1 MNIIEQYIEMN
12 NEVLSKLTRENPELG
27 TGIIDTLA
35 VLSNYIKDNDVQFT
49 AEQTSKILQKV
60 EEVQSEEE
68 EKKEQQ
74 LKIAEDKSKEIQQAV
89 QKVDETDLDNI
100 LCTYVWV
107 RGGGANLKVNTYFAL
122 GVTEGSQAES
132 IYIST
137 YLKNDVFTRNPTP
150 QNKLVRD
157 VFIST
162 GRLKYADIGV
172 WIWNLSDRAIK
183 SMDAKN
189 LVDNP
194 NFIGGYTNKVIA
206 MSEATKESLKPRLFI
221 DKTRRDAIELFTQGT
236 NGVLLNKKQYIFDYI
251 RTLKNPYLL
260 DIALNTL
267 QMVAWAEGIN
277 LGLRTTT
284 DFMDLGS
291 YYNDV
296 VRDSKADNQRLYLIL
311 SRDTTASGDAELS
324 SAFGSSLAQGIVQS
338 KGENNAFIVGI
349 LVDGV
354 FQNEIDPYIFSQA
367 VAQPQQVTN
376 QNVAKTKIFVTKR
389 AKEASEITTENVYVV
404 QLKDDSYAYEV
415 GEDNLFNLEDT
426 NQLKKIQAV
435 YKEGVEVNNQMPI
448 RKKTK
453 QTISFTK
460 DVLKTPSQV
469 SQTIALLQKGL
480 LEIPKYSVIFQG
492 KGLEFKLKQ
501 PLIEF
506 LVENTSKENILT
518 MSEGDMINIP
528 KNSSKSEI
536 EKLVENLGKKVTPQQ
551 FKENISDVFV
561 ETTDELTDEDLEGL
575 DNMDDLGEIELEDL
589 EDLPDLDFEQE

>member
-12 NEVLSKLTRENPELG
+12 DEVLSKLTRENPELG
-27 TGIIDTLA
+27 TGIIDALA
-35 VLSNYIKDNDVQFT
+35 VLSNYIEDNDIQFT
-49 AEQTSKILQKV
+49 AEQTSKMLTKV

-68 EKKEQQ
+68 EKKEEQ
-74 LKIAEDKSKEIQQAV
+74 LKVAEEKSKEIQQAV

-122 GVTEGSQAES
+122 GVTKGSQAES

-172 WIWNLSDRAIK
+172 WIWNLSSSVMK
-183 SMDAKN
+183 SMDVKD
-189 LVDNP
+189 LLDNR
-194 NFIGGYTNKVIA
+194 NFIGSYTNNVISI
-206 MSEATKESLKPRLFI
+206 SEATKPSLIPRLFI

-236 NGVLLNKKQYIFDYI
+236 IQVNLNKKQYVFDYI
-251 RTLKNPYLL
+251 RALKNPYLL

-267 QMVAWAEGIN
+267 QMVAWAEGIT

-296 VRDSKADNQRLYLIL
+296 IRDSKADNQRLYLIL
-311 SRDTTASGDAELS
+311 SRDTTASADAELS

-338 KGENNAFIVGI
+338 KGENHAFIVGI

-354 FQNEIDPYIFSQA
+354 FQNEIDPYMFSQA
-367 VAQPQQVTN
+367 VSQPTTQQTNVTTIVLN
-376 QNVAKTKIFVTKR
+376 SNNLEEIKENAKI
-389 AKEASEITTENVYVV
+389 ASEASTEKMYVV
-404 QLKDDSYAYEV
+404 ELNDGSYSYEA
-415 GEDNLFNLEDT
+415 GADNLFILQSTNELRDVVVAFENGIEVPFNLGYE
-426 NQLKKIQAV
+426 
-435 YKEGVEVNNQMPI
+435 
-448 RKKTK
+448 
-453 QTISFTK
+453 
-460 DVLKTPSQV
+460 
-469 SQTIALLQKGL
+469 
-480 LEIPKYSVIFQG
+480 
-492 KGLEFKLKQ
+492 Q
-501 PLIEF
+501 P
-506 LVENTSKENILT
+506 KENA
-518 MSEGDMINIP
+518 
-528 KNSSKSEI
+528 
-536 EKLVENLGKKVTPQQ
+536 
-551 FKENISDVFV
+551 SDVFV
-561 ETTDELTDEDLEGL
+561 ETTDELTEEDLEGL
-575 DNMDDLGEIELEDL
+575 NNMDDLGEIELDDL

>member
-1 MNIIEQYIEMN
+1 MNVIEQYIEMN

-49 AEQTSKILQKV
+49 AEQTSKMLQKV
-60 EEVQSEEE
+60 EEVQSEEV

-74 LKIAEDKSKEIQQAV
+74 LKVAEDKSKEIQQAV

-100 LCTYVWV
+100 LCTYVWA

-150 QNKLVRD
+150 QNKLLRD

-172 WIWNLSDRAIK
+172 WIWNLSDSAIK

-194 NFIGGYTNKVIA
+194 NLIGGYTNKVIA

-236 NGVLLNKKQYIFDYI
+236 NGVLLNKKQYVFDYI
-251 RTLKNPYLL
+251 RALKNPYLL

-267 QMVAWAEGIN
+267 QMVAWAEGIT

-296 VRDSKADNQRLYLIL
+296 IRNSKLDNDRFYLIL
-311 SRDTTASGDAELS
+311 SRDTTTSGDAELS
-324 SAFGSSLAQGIVQS
+324 FALGTSFAQRIVQS

-354 FQNEIDPYIFSQA
+354 FQNEIDPYMFSQA
-367 VAQPQQVTN
+367 VAQPTIQQANVSTIVLSSN
-376 QNVAKTKIFVTKR
+376 DLEEIKQNAKI
-389 AKEASEITTENVYVV
+389 ASEASTEKMYVV
-404 QLKDDSYAYEV
+404 ELNNGFYSYEA
-415 GEDNLFNLEDT
+415 GADNLFILQST
-426 NQLKKIQAV
+426 NELKDV
-435 YKEGVEVNNQMPI
+435 VVVFENGVE
-448 RKKTK
+448 
-453 QTISFTK
+453 
-460 DVLKTPSQV
+460 
-469 SQTIALLQKGL
+469 
-480 LEIPKYSVIFQG
+480 IPYNYGF
-492 KGLEFKLKQ
+492 EQ
-501 PLIEF
+501 P
-506 LVENTSKENILT
+506 
-518 MSEGDMINIP
+518 
-528 KNSSKSEI
+528 
-536 EKLVENLGKKVTPQQ
+536 
-551 FKENISDVFV
+551 KENISDVFV